1 MQSNPDRGGRAG
13 EESKGPILVAKNI
26 EMAA

>member
-1 MQSNPDRGGRAG
+1 MQSNPDRGGRTV
-13 EESKGPILVAKNI
+13 EENKGPILVAKNI